1 MSTSPPPRHDHSR
14 CIKTALARAEDLCL
28 QRGSRLTGLRKQVL
42 TCLWQSHQA
51 SGAYDILARINQ
63 TATKKLA
70 PLSVYRALEFLVS
83 EGLAHRIESLN
94 AFIGCPHP
102 EAGHALQFLV
112 CTSCHLVIELEDSAI
127 DKALASAATRQQ
139 FTRARTVV
147 EVVGQCRA
155 CQPV

>member
-1 MSTSPPPRHDHSR
+1 MSTPPPPRHDHSR
-14 CIKTALARAEDLCL
+14 CIKAALIRAEGLCL

-63 TATKKLA
+63 TAAKKLA

-102 EAGHALQFLV
+102 EEGHALQFLV
-112 CTSCHLVIELEDSAI
+112 CTSCHLVVELEDSAI
-127 DKALASAATRQQ
+127 DKALASAATRQK
-139 FTRARTVV
+139 FTRTHTVV
-147 EVVGQCRA
+147 EVIGRCRA
-155 CQPV
+155 CQSA